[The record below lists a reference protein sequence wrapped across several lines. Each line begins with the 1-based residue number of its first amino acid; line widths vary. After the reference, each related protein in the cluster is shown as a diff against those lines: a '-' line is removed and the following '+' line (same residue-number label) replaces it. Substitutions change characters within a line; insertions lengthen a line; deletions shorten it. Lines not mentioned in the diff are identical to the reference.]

1 MADQESLI
9 SQFAAISGADNERA
23 KFYLESAAWNLESA
37 LGSFYEEGEES
48 PTEPLGIRPEAEG
61 APNTPQQPS
70 AQPTPQAR
78 VSLRHSQS
86 TESDDWGGQVSSDP
100 SHQASSG
107 SYRKRFAQPA
117 QDLHRPFTS
126 HIPNCAAVAILE
138 VSFTHHKRN
147 ILGKQPLLVPLVSY
161 MEMTFGSAPE
171 ALPGSLPYS
180 KKKLTGMLELLQID
194 IFDEDPGITRADESS
209 KKEALESLR
218 AWVAGFGRNVPSG
231 KPYVLDE
238 KWRDLLYPGARIAAA
253 VPTEVAAPIIEQ
265 IRVVTQPL
273 VEETLYV
280 EVSDDVAALDLDLE
294 PMNTEQDQVGG
305 KLVSTPVFL
314 NIKKR
319 LIVLH
324 SLEELQKRQGLP
336 DFGVPVIRQLLCF
349 GTCLLNKTINFRHG
363 AEVVEGHKD
372 GKKSK
377 KFNYSGT
384 GYRLG
389 ETNDDTQIIPAAAKE
404 EEEPRDVLL
413 KMWRTGFTVDDGPLR
428 SYEDPSNAEFLNSIR
443 RGEIPLE
450 LIREARGGEVY
461 INMADHRHEDYVTP
475 KTTLKPFTGSGHSLG
490 SPAPNVVGQV
500 SHPSGAV
507 GGASKT
513 SAVSGA
519 SLDPKAAE
527 KKAQDDLK
535 IDSQQPTTNI
545 QVRLPDGSRLIIKL
559 NHTHAVSD
567 IRQYIS
573 TARPSFETTEFA
585 LMTTFPHAEVTELSQ
600 TVAEAKLLNAAL
612 VVKPK

>member
-78 VSLRHSQS
+78 INMIGQDSDSSEDESGQAFYAGGSTHS
-86 TESDDWGGQVSSDP
+86 GQQV
-100 SHQASSG
+100 
-107 SYRKRFAQPA
+107 
-117 QDLHRPFTS
+117 
-126 HIPNCAAVAILE
+126 
-138 VSFTHHKRN
+138 
-147 ILGKQPLLVPLVSY
+147 LGPP
-161 MEMTFGSAPE
+161 
-171 ALPGSLPYS
+171 
-180 KKKLTGMLELLQID
+180 KKKSDMVAKL
-194 IFDEDPGITRADESS
+194 FKSA
-209 KKEALESLR
+209 KE
-218 AWVAGFGRNVPSG
+218 
-231 KPYVLDE
+231 
-238 KWRDLLYPGARIAAA
+238 
-253 VPTEVAAPIIEQ
+253 
-265 IRVVTQPL
+265 
-273 VEETLYV
+273 
-280 EVSDDVAALDLDLE
+280 
-294 PMNTEQDQVGG
+294 
-305 KLVSTPVFL
+305 
-314 NIKKR
+314 
-319 LIVLH
+319 
-324 SLEELQKRQGLP
+324 
-336 DFGVPVIRQLLCF
+336 
-349 GTCLLNKTINFRHG
+349 HG

-450 LIREARGGEVY
+450 LIREAHGGEVY

>member
-1 MADQESLI
+1 MIGQESD
-9 SQFAAISGADNERA
+9 SSEDESGQA
-23 KFYLESAAWNLESA
+23 FYAGGSTHSGQQV
-37 LGSFYEEGEES
+37 LG
-48 PTEPLGIRPEAEG
+48 PP
-61 APNTPQQPS
+61 
-70 AQPTPQAR
+70 
-78 VSLRHSQS
+78 
-86 TESDDWGGQVSSDP
+86 
-100 SHQASSG
+100 
-107 SYRKRFAQPA
+107 
-117 QDLHRPFTS
+117 
-126 HIPNCAAVAILE
+126 
-138 VSFTHHKRN
+138 
-147 ILGKQPLLVPLVSY
+147 
-161 MEMTFGSAPE
+161 
-171 ALPGSLPYS
+171 
-180 KKKLTGMLELLQID
+180 KKKSDMVAKL
-194 IFDEDPGITRADESS
+194 FKSA
-209 KKEALESLR
+209 KE
-218 AWVAGFGRNVPSG
+218 
-231 KPYVLDE
+231 
-238 KWRDLLYPGARIAAA
+238 
-253 VPTEVAAPIIEQ
+253 
-265 IRVVTQPL
+265 
-273 VEETLYV
+273 
-280 EVSDDVAALDLDLE
+280 
-294 PMNTEQDQVGG
+294 
-305 KLVSTPVFL
+305 
-314 NIKKR
+314 
-319 LIVLH
+319 
-324 SLEELQKRQGLP
+324 
-336 DFGVPVIRQLLCF
+336 
-349 GTCLLNKTINFRHG
+349 HG
-363 AEVVEGHKD
+363 AEVVEGSKD

-389 ETNDDTQIIPAAAKE
+389 ETNDDTQGIGRGREEHDVANLESVILTKAIIPAAGKE

-413 KMWRTGFTVDDGPLR
+413 KMWRTGFTVDNGPLR

-461 INMADHRHEDYVTP
+461 INMADHRHEDYVAP
-475 KTTLKPFTGSGHSLG
+475 KTSLRPFTGSGHSLG

-500 SHPSGAV
+500 SHLSGAV

-513 SAVSGA
+513 SAVSAA

-573 TARPSFETTEFA
+573 TARPSYETTEFA

>member
-48 PTEPLGIRPEAEG
+48 PTEPLGVRPEAEG

-70 AQPTPQAR
+70 AQTTPQAR
-78 VSLRHSQS
+78 INMIGQ
-86 TESDDWGGQVSSDP
+86 ESDSSEDESGQAFYAGGSTHSGQQV
-100 SHQASSG
+100 
-107 SYRKRFAQPA
+107 
-117 QDLHRPFTS
+117 
-126 HIPNCAAVAILE
+126 
-138 VSFTHHKRN
+138 
-147 ILGKQPLLVPLVSY
+147 LGPP
-161 MEMTFGSAPE
+161 
-171 ALPGSLPYS
+171 
-180 KKKLTGMLELLQID
+180 KKKSDMVAKL
-194 IFDEDPGITRADESS
+194 FKSA
-209 KKEALESLR
+209 KE
-218 AWVAGFGRNVPSG
+218 
-231 KPYVLDE
+231 
-238 KWRDLLYPGARIAAA
+238 
-253 VPTEVAAPIIEQ
+253 
-265 IRVVTQPL
+265 
-273 VEETLYV
+273 
-280 EVSDDVAALDLDLE
+280 
-294 PMNTEQDQVGG
+294 
-305 KLVSTPVFL
+305 
-314 NIKKR
+314 
-319 LIVLH
+319 
-324 SLEELQKRQGLP
+324 
-336 DFGVPVIRQLLCF
+336 
-349 GTCLLNKTINFRHG
+349 HG
-363 AEVVEGHKD
+363 AEVVEGSKD

-389 ETNDDTQIIPAAAKE
+389 ETNDDTQVIPAAGKE

-413 KMWRTGFTVDDGPLR
+413 KMWRTGFTVDNGPLR

-461 INMADHRHEDYVTP
+461 INMADHRHEDYVAP
-475 KTTLKPFTGSGHSLG
+475 KTSLRPFTGSGHSLG

-500 SHPSGAV
+500 SHLSGAV

-513 SAVSGA
+513 SAVSAA

-573 TARPSFETTEFA
+573 TARPSYETTEFA